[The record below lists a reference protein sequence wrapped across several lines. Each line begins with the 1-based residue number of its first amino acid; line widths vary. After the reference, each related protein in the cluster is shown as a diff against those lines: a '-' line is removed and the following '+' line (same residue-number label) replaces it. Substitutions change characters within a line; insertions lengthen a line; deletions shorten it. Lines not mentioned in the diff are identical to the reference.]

1 METEEDLEES
11 DSLEDELI
19 DDDVELLDLNEDVEV
34 A

>member
-19 DDDVELLDLNEDVEV
+19 ADDAELLDLNEDVEV

>member
-19 DDDVELLDLNEDVEV
+19 ADDVELLDLNEDVEV

>member
-19 DDDVELLDLNEDVEV
+19 ADDVELLDLIEDVEV

>member
-1 METEEDLEES
+1 MDTEEDLEES

-19 DDDVELLDLNEDVEV
+19 ADDVELLDLNEDVEV